1 MLLQFLDLPKMWN
14 QPSIFSLTVVG
25 RRYYLSLYETDK
37 KKSDNKYDE
46 HKTNSRRQ
54 NRKKQVCVGVGG
66 WVDVRAWVGMC
77 ACAWVCV
84 WEEGSVTWGIKKALF
99 DYE

>member
-1 MLLQFLDLPKMWN
+1 MLLQFLGLPKMWN

-46 HKTNSRRQ
+46 HKTSSRRQ
-54 NRKKQVCVGVGG
+54 NRKKQVFARVWVGG
-66 WVDVRAWVGMC
+66 WV
-77 ACAWVCV
+77 
-84 WEEGSVTWGIKKALF
+84 WGGGGEIR
-99 DYE
+99 

>member
-1 MLLQFLDLPKMWN
+1 MLLQFLGLPKMWN

-46 HKTNSRRQ
+46 HKTSSRRQ
-54 NRKKQVCVGVGG
+54 NRKKQVCECEGVGC
-66 WVDVRAWVGMC
+66 VR
-77 ACAWVCV
+77 VCGGGGG
-84 WEEGSVTWGIKKALF
+84 EFGNMGN
-99 DYE
+99 

>member
-1 MLLQFLDLPKMWN
+1 MLLQFLGLPKMWN

-46 HKTNSRRQ
+46 HKTSSRRQ
-54 NRKKQVCVGVGG
+54 NRKKQVCARVWVGG
-66 WVDVRAWVGMC
+66 WV
-77 ACAWVCV
+77 
-84 WEEGSVTWGIKKALF
+84 WGGGEF
-99 DYE
+99 GNMGN